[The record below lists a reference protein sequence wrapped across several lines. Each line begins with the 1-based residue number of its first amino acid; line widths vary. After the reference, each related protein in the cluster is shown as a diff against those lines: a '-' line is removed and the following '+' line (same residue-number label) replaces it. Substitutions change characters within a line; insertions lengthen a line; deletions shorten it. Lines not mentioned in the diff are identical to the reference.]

1 MNECIRRDVIVGSR
15 RISNYFWLIALF
27 IGGCGFLIAGLS
39 SYAKTDLLFFIKTS
53 KLIFIPQG
61 IIMMFYGTLAV
72 TLSIF
77 LLLTII
83 WDIGGGYNE
92 FDKSNNVV
100 RIVRK
105 GFPGKN
111 KQILL
116 VYPIDSINSIK
127 VLVREGLNPR
137 RTIYLNTK
145 DERQIPLT
153 QIDQPKP
160 LALIEKE
167 ALELAL
173 FLDVNLETY

>member
-1 MNECIRRDVIVGSR
+1 MNECIRRDAIVGSR
-15 RISNYFWLIALF
+15 RISNFFWLNALF

-105 GFPGKN
+105 GYPGKN
-111 KQILL
+111 KQVLL
-116 VYPIDSINSIK
+116 V
-127 VLVREGLNPR
+127 
-137 RTIYLNTK
+137 
-145 DERQIPLT
+145 
-153 QIDQPKP
+153 
-160 LALIEKE
+160 
-167 ALELAL
+167 
-173 FLDVNLETY
+173 